1 MDNSPQL
8 NTWQDKM
15 LGRYHL
21 HQLLGR
27 GGMGEVWLAEDTQLL
42 RKVAIKLLPAVLAS
56 DQNYLQDFQR
66 EAQTAASLDHPNIL
80 PVHDFGE
87 QQTPDSLIT
96 TYLVMP
102 YISGG
107 TLRDRMRSQPGLLPT
122 TEALHYLKQAAE
134 AIDYA
139 HSRNIIHR
147 DIKTAN
153 MLLQNGWLFLA
164 DLGIAKLLNN
174 ASQRTRTHA
183 GSGTPDYMAP
193 EQIQGKAEFASDR
206 YSLAIMAYFLFTGR
220 LPFSGETPY
229 AIMLKQ
235 ISEQPINPRELNPQI
250 PTGVESALVWGMS
263 KNPAQRPPSCKVFV
277 DALERGWNTPD
288 TTQNDDP
295 EATLLSPWGPRASK
309 QLAQKQGANATP
321 VLPTTSDHPTTEKQQ
336 NQYVAPAFSKAPFD
350 STTAPQTP
358 REPAYPDPGDPVT
371 GPHEDSL
378 PQAGKLEQP
387 KGAISRRQILA
398 GGGTLAALAILGGAG
413 VFAWEKTHAQPGI
426 TNHPVPTAI
435 PGPRKLVAG
444 TALASLTGHTASV
457 AGVAWDPSG
466 RYLATIAQDNHL
478 MIWDLANVFKNTSG
492 TIQLIS
498 TPMTNL
504 KVSNASSPFNTQQ
517 SISWSTDGKN
527 IIVVT
532 GDIPIILYNAFV
544 QDAKNQNYTDPSQN
558 KDPFSPTLYYTVSWL
573 PRSDI
578 FMTVQNT
585 YPNTKLQ
592 IQLWKQ
598 GQTKGPIKTLSY
610 SKGLASDTRADIQY
624 IEGSPDG
631 RYIAAMTNYQNVIVW
646 DRLSGQAI
654 RELKQPDQPTG
665 NNLIETQI
673 VHWSPVNSNL
683 LLSSD
688 INFINVWDVQKNE
701 ILLTLKL
708 DEPHLSGY
716 IKPWGAAWSPNGNY
730 IATVFARDPYIYV
743 WDVRTDPASM
753 QKLGKTR
760 KQMLTFPK
768 GHSPHNKAVNDIAW
782 SPDGKYIADCSGDN
796 TAVIWK
802 VDAE

>member
-1 MDNSPQL
+1 
-8 NTWQDKM
+8 M

-21 HQLLGR
+21 RQLLGR

-66 EAQTAASLDHPNIL
+66 EARTAASLDHPNIL

-87 QQTPDSLIT
+87 QETPDSQVT
-96 TYLVMP
+96 TYLVLP
-102 YISGG
+102 YISDG
-107 TLRDRMRSQPGLLPT
+107 TLRDRMRSQPERLPT

-153 MLLQNGWLFLA
+153 MLLQNQWLFLA

-174 ASQRTRTHA
+174 TSQRTRTHA

-229 AIMLKQ
+229 AIMIKQ

-250 PTGVESALVWGMS
+250 PTGVESALIWGMS

-288 TTQNDDP
+288 TPQKDDP

-309 QLAQKQGANATP
+309 QLAQKQEANATP
-321 VLPTTSDHPTTEKQQ
+321 VLSTTSDHPITEKQQ
-336 NQYVAPAFSKAPFD
+336 NQYVAPAFSKTPFD
-350 STTAPQTP
+350 STAAPQAPGELT
-358 REPAYPDPGDPVT
+358 YPNPGDPVT
-371 GPHEDSL
+371 GPREDSL

-387 KGAISRRQILA
+387 KGAISRRQIVA

-413 VFAWEKTHAQPGI
+413 VFVWEKTHAQSGI
-426 TNHPVPTAI
+426 INHPVSTAI
-435 PGPRKLVAG
+435 PGPHKLVAG

-457 AGVAWDPSG
+457 ASVAWDPSG
-466 RYLATIAQDNHL
+466 RYLATIAQDNHM
-478 MIWDLANVFKNTSG
+478 MIWDLTNVFKNASG
-492 TIQLIS
+492 TIQPIT
-498 TPMTNL
+498 TPLNDL
-504 KVSNASSPFNTQQ
+504 KVTNSADAIITQQ
-517 SISWSTDGKN
+517 SISWTGDGKGLS
-527 IIVVT
+527 VVT
-532 GDIPIILYNAFV
+532 GDATITVYNAF
-544 QDAKNQNYTDPSQN
+544 APGSKSQVY
-558 KDPFSPTLYYTVSWL
+558 KDTSQANPFDTPIYYVMNWL
-573 PRSDI
+573 PNTDMFLI
-578 FMTVQNT
+578 TQNVL
-585 YPNTKLQ
+585 PNKKLQ
-592 IQLWKQ
+592 IQLWQQ
-598 GQTKGPIKTLSY
+598 GHTSGPIKTLSY
-610 SKGLASDTRADIQY
+610 SKGLASDTRADIQF
-624 IEGSPDG
+624 IEGSHDG
-631 RYIAAMTNYQNVIVW
+631 RYIAAMTNYQNIIVW

-654 RELKQPDQPTG
+654 RELTQPDQPTG

-673 VHWSPVNSNL
+673 VHWSPANSNL

-688 INFINVWDVQKNE
+688 INFMNVWDVQKNE

-730 IATVFARDPYIYV
+730 IATVFARDPYIYI

-760 KQMLTFPK
+760 KQMLIFPK
-768 GHSPHNKAVNDIAW
+768 GHSPHHKAVNDIAW
-782 SPDGKYIADCSGDN
+782 SPDGQYIADCSGDN
-796 TAVIWK
+796 TAIIWK